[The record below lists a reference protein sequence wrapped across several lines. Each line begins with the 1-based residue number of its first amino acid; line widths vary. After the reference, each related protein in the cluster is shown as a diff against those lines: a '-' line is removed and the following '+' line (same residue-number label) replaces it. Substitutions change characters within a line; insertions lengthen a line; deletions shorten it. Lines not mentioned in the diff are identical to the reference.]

1 MQATFGFASHS
12 VARAAVEVGSATA
25 RGSASAGPF
34 TRAGQFL
41 GYFAIASLPLVVLV
55 PIGLASSLRRAV
67 DRRLLLIGLPSL
79 LYLGLVTALVF
90 AGVYTGSHRYYYPA
104 LPGLAL
110 LAAGAAGR
118 LRMPFALVPVVAA
131 IAVAVGFVPVLNGL
145 AGDNRGLRAAG
156 FDARAMPGALLTD
169 SPAAAYFSHKPPSE
183 IYGSRVLP
191 ADRTAALAWMQG
203 RSVDGVVVENI
214 DYYRASTVWPDLVSG
229 QASEPFVSVGLTS
242 THIVPGGK
250 HVYVYRVGPLQSK
263 PLLGDASLG
272 LEFGQAPQ
280 RGKTAPLTKGVVIQ
294 KAGADV
300 TGEGMGFGVPIARY
314 PDGWH
319 YSGTAV
325 TTDLST
331 PGATVWRK
339 TYDLDMVGGDL
350 AHGYRFQRAPSAGR
364 IEVTYRLTGG
374 HVKVE
379 VRPLDLRPGMLGL
392 TVLNEQSA
400 VFDDFADG
408 TTKKIGP
415 AFGNW
420 EAVSGGYARLRA
432 GSLGIEWV
440 QSAAGNSTF
449 HAGRE
454 IAPPDFDWSG
464 LEYDFG
470 SGFRGVDYT
479 IDISKGATS

>member
-1 MQATFGFASHS
+1 
-12 VARAAVEVGSATA
+12 
-25 RGSASAGPF
+25 
-34 TRAGQFL
+34 
-41 GYFAIASLPLVVLV
+41 
-55 PIGLASSLRRAV
+55 
-67 DRRLLLIGLPSL
+67 
-79 LYLGLVTALVF
+79 
-90 AGVYTGSHRYYYPA
+90 
-104 LPGLAL
+104 
-110 LAAGAAGR
+110 
-118 LRMPFALVPVVAA
+118 
-131 IAVAVGFVPVLNGL
+131 
-145 AGDNRGLRAAG
+145 
-156 FDARAMPGALLTD
+156 
-169 SPAAAYFSHKPPSE
+169 
-183 IYGSRVLP
+183 
-191 ADRTAALAWMQG
+191 MQG

-214 DYYRASTVWPDLVSG
+214 DYYRATTIWPDLVTG

-250 HVYVYRVGPLQSK
+250 RVYVYRVGPLQSM
-263 PLLGDASLG
+263 PLLGDVSLG

-280 RGKTAPLTKGVVIQ
+280 RGKTAPLTKGLVIQ
-294 KAGADV
+294 KAGADAA
-300 TGEGMGFGVPIARY
+300 GEGMGFGVPIARY
-314 PDGWH
+314 SDGWH
-319 YSGTAV
+319 YPGTAV

-350 AHGYRFQRAPSAGR
+350 AHSYRFQRAPSAGR
-364 IEVTYRLTGG
+364 VEVTYRLTGG

-379 VRPLDLRPGMLGL
+379 VRPLGLAPGMLGL

-432 GSLGIEWV
+432 GSLGIEWL

-454 IAPPDFDWSG
+454 VAPPDFDWSG

-470 SGFRGVDYT
+470 SDFRGVDYT